1 MAKLMVVQQ
10 SEVCPHSWKGATD
23 DISRLLVQEHSTSSV
38 AHMCPDV
45 GLATSCRRAVISYTK
60 TVPRLGRVWHPKYL
74 QVFQG
79 QWITEGVV
87 GLGFWLFLF

>member
-1 MAKLMVVQQ
+1 M
-10 SEVCPHSWKGATD
+10 PTGWKGATD
-23 DISRLLVQEHSTSSV
+23 DISRLLVQEHPTSSV

-45 GLATSCRRAVISYTK
+45 GLAASCWRVVTSYTK

-79 QWITEGVV
+79 QWTTEGIEGSGFFVV
-87 GLGFWLFLF
+87 FVLIYRQK